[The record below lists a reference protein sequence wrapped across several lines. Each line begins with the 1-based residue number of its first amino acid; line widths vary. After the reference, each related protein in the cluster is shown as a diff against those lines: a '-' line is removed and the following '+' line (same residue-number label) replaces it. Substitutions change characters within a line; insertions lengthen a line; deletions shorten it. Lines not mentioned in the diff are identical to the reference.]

1 VEQQLAP
8 VLAAVGSRLAD
19 IVIAYEPVWAIGTGK
34 TATPEMAQQVH
45 ELIRAKLAQVDGQ
58 AAAKVQILY
67 GGSMKPDNAQ
77 ALLAMPD
84 IDGGLIGGAALKATD
99 FLAIAHA
106 A

>member
-1 VEQQLAP
+1 MIPIICVGETLAEREAGLTAGVVEQQLAP

-58 AAAKVQILY
+58 AAAKVQWMLQI
-67 GGSMKPDNAQ
+67 
-77 ALLAMPD
+77 
-84 IDGGLIGGAALKATD
+84 
-99 FLAIAHA
+99 F
-106 A
+106 